1 MARNRPALQPVALP
15 VHPWPRRTAARDG
28 EPVCTASREG
38 NAVNRTAFVY
48 AVALVLPLGA
58 ADPAAAQSPTAPPAT
73 TATSR
78 VSLDVL
84 KGSWVRPDG
93 GYTIAIR
100 GIGPDGRLDAMYF
113 NPGQLPFA
121 TAQAA
126 LDGNRVRAFFEL
138 HAGGYGGSTYE
149 LGYDPADDRL
159 KGVYYQAVAKQRFEV
174 YFVRKQAR

>member
-1 MARNRPALQPVALP
+1 MAACA
-15 VHPWPRRTAARDG
+15 
-28 EPVCTASREG
+28 
-38 NAVNRTAFVY
+38 
-48 AVALVLPLGA
+48 ALVWLCA
-58 ADPAAAQSPTAPPAT
+58 PAAAATTGTATGVSASGTVPYWQAAALPTA
-73 TATSR
+73 
-78 VSLDVL
+78 VIQ
-84 KGSWVRPDG
+84 G
-93 GYTIAIR
+93 GAIPVGWQPQAVPYQ